1 MCVCAPCLCIDRL
14 CVGIVGREVE
24 SHGAEDAELGGHLL
38 HPPQSPLLLCV
49 CKLHHKTR
57 RSSLCGTRWISQQQ
71 LPIIL
76 DYLILL
82 PSFYSFISSIRSRQ
96 MFTVNIK
103 LSLQENASMCL
114 SCYRSQPV
122 HTRVHLF
129 SMKIS
134 CMLTGIV
141 RLPCKLLMAA

>member
-1 MCVCAPCLCIDRL
+1 MCTPCLCIDCLR
-14 CVGIVGREVE
+14 VGIVGWEVE

-57 RSSLCGTRWISQQQ
+57 RSSLCGIRWISQQQ

-76 DYLILL
+76 DYLVLS

-96 MFTVNIK
+96 MFTVNSKHYYLRKMLACVLAAIYVNQYTLVCICFELK
-103 LSLQENASMCL
+103 YYVCSQALYGFHASC
-114 SCYRSQPV
+114 
-122 HTRVHLF
+122 
-129 SMKIS
+129 
-134 CMLTGIV
+134 
-141 RLPCKLLMAA
+141 